1 MKKVPTSKSCYCHC
15 VFLWVRIIDW
25 DLSLYA
31 SCLVLDQCHDFQ
43 DGWINSLVKQFVF
56 ISDTFILCRIIRLP
70 WPRKYIITHWKC
82 KSENLKLIIRFYF
95 NSLSIV
101 SILNSSLSRKIGH
114 SWRIKCF
121 EEFSQT
127 KSMNNAIC
135 NKCKVIHHQR
145 EDVCKRTLEASR
157 RLVRRFCWLARFQ
170 GKEREGGSTV
180 IFYQC

>member
-1 MKKVPTSKSCYCHC
+1 MSFF
-15 VFLWVRIIDW
+15 FLWVIIIDW
-25 DLSLYA
+25 NFSLYA

-56 ISDTFILCRIIRLP
+56 ISVTFILCRIIRLL
-70 WPRKYIITHWKC
+70 WPIKYIITHWKC
-82 KSENLKLIIRFYF
+82 KSENLKLIIIFYF
-95 NSLSIV
+95 NSLSII
-101 SILNSSLSRKIGH
+101 SILNSSLSRKTGH

-127 KSMNNAIC
+127 KNMNNAI

-145 EDVCKRTLEASR
+145 EDVCKRALEASG

-170 GKEREGGSTV
+170 GKGRERGSTA
-180 IFYQC
+180 IFCQG